1 MKSKIHPTALVDP
14 DAELGANVRIGAY
27 SIIEDN
33 VKIGDDCDIGHH
45 VVIASGTVLGNGVR
59 IFSGAVIGNA
69 PQDLKYKGEPTT
81 VEIGDMTVIRECVTI
96 NRATTATCK
105 TKVGKNCLLMAYSHV
120 AHDCVLGDGVILANS
135 VNLAGH
141 VTVHDYVVIGG
152 LTGVHQFVTL
162 GTHAMI
168 GALFRVSKDVPPYI
182 LAGGQPLSYEGLNLV
197 GLRRRGF
204 SPSTIQQIADT
215 YHIIYRSK
223 LNVSQALQ
231 KLSAMDGK
239 IPEVENIIDFI
250 QKSKR
255 GIIPAKVR

>member
-1 MKSKIHPTALVDP
+1 MSSKIHSTAIISP
-14 DAELGANVRIGAY
+14 DTKIGSDVLIGAY
-27 SIIEDN
+27 SVIEEN
-33 VKIGDDCDIGHH
+33 TVIGDGCEIGHH
-45 VVIASGTVLGNGVR
+45 VVIASGARLGTGVR
-59 IFSGAVIGNA
+59 VFSGAVIGNP

-81 VEIGDMTVIRECVTI
+81 AEIGDMTVIRECVTI
-96 NRATTATCK
+96 NRGTTATRQ
-105 TKVGKNCLLMAYSHV
+105 TKIGKNCMLMAYSHV

-135 VNLAGH
+135 VGLAGH
-141 VTVHDYVVIGG
+141 VTIQDHVIIGG

-168 GALFRVSKDVPPYI
+168 GALFRVSKDVPPYV
-182 LAGGQPLSYEGLNLV
+182 LAGGQPLSYEGLNLI

-204 SPSTIQQIADT
+204 NPNAIQTIADT
-215 YHIIYRSK
+215 YNLIYRSK

-231 KLSAMDGK
+231 KLTLMDGK
-239 IPEVENIIDFI
+239 TEEVEKIIDFI

>member
-1 MKSKIHPTALVDP
+1 MPSHIHATALIDP
-14 DAELGANVRIGAY
+14 GVQLGSNVQVSPYAVLENNVTIG
-27 SIIEDN
+27 N
-33 VKIGDDCDIGHH
+33 DCEIGHH
-45 VVIASGTVLGNGVR
+45 AVIASGTKIGNSVR
-59 IFSGAVIGNA
+59 IFAGAVIGNP

-81 VEIGDMTVIRECVTI
+81 VEIGDMTVIRECVTV
-96 NRATTATCK
+96 NRGTTVTNQ
-105 TKVGKNCLLMAYSHV
+105 TKIGKNCLLMAYSHV
-120 AHDCVLGDGVILANS
+120 AHDCVLGDGIILANS

-141 VTVHDYVVIGG
+141 VTIHDHVIIGG

-168 GALFRVSKDVPPYI
+168 GALFRVSKDVPPYV
-182 LAGGQPLSYEGLNLV
+182 LAGGHPLSYEGLNLI

-204 SPSTIQQIADT
+204 GPSTIQQIADT
-215 YHIIYRSK
+215 YHLIYRSK

-231 KLSAMDGK
+231 KLTLMDGK
-239 IPEVENIIDFI
+239 IEEIETIIDFI